1 MSERS
6 GTRASER
13 GRSWFAAVALA
24 LMVVGALAAG
34 PGTAAAQENATF
46 IVQQGGTCT
55 EVTPLGDGSQS
66 VEEFYNYK
74 VLNDTANYSSLGTT
88 DIQEDQTSQLFVYR
102 GSDGLSLVFL
112 HDAINQPSGFVAT
125 GDISGLPAD
134 GEWAV
139 EDDNYTDRDDTF
151 EYTETGAHIEWNSNG
166 GRTDGAAFRGLGSSN
181 YSTITADIKFND
193 AVERYP
199 FEEWSGS
206 PSDNEIERWVVRSG
220 DGGTTELDINTPV
233 EISPGTCSGGVST
246 FTPTP
251 SGTNAT
257 ATDTAGATSQ
267 DTTGQSTP
275 TATDTPTE
283 TETPTAT
290 DTPTAT
296 ETPTATDTATPTESE
311 SGDTETDAGG
321 LVGTTTATETD
332 SSGAFGP
339 GFGLGAALIAV
350 LALAVVTLAR
360 RR

>member
-1 MSERS
+1 MSERT
-6 GTRASER
+6 GARASEH
-13 GRSWFAAVALA
+13 GPWLAAVALVVV
-24 LMVVGALAAG
+24 VVGALAVG

-46 IVQQGGTCT
+46 IVEQGDTCT

-66 VEEFYNYK
+66 VEEFYNYE

-112 HDAINQPSGFVAT
+112 HDEINEPYGFVAT
-125 GDISGLPAD
+125 ADLSGLPAN

-139 EDDNYTDRDDTF
+139 EDDNYTNRDDAF

-181 YSTITADIKFND
+181 YSTITADIRFND

-220 DGGTTELDINTPV
+220 DGGTTELDMNSPV

-246 FTPTP
+246 FTATP
-251 SGTNAT
+251 SGTDAT
-257 ATDTAGATSQ
+257 ATTAGAA
-267 DTTGQSTP
+267 TGQPTPTATGTP
-275 TATDTPTE
+275 TATDTPA
-283 TETPTAT
+283 AT

-296 ETPTATDTATPTESE
+296 ETPTATPTEDE
-311 SGDTETDAGG
+311 SGDATTETDAGG
-321 LVGTTTATETD
+321 LVGTGESTETD

-339 GFGLGAALIAV
+339 GFGAGAALIAV
-350 LALAVVTLAR
+350 LALAAVALAR